1 LRDNLAAAGDDDALA
16 PAAALLCCTL
26 VPLQAPPALAWRG
39 VGHRIIC
46 VIMFREMDG

>member
-1 LRDNLAAAGDDDALA
+1 MRVFPSRRLIDLRL
-16 PAAALLCCTL
+16 PLLCCML
-26 VPLQAPPALAWRG
+26 VLLQAPPTLAWRG